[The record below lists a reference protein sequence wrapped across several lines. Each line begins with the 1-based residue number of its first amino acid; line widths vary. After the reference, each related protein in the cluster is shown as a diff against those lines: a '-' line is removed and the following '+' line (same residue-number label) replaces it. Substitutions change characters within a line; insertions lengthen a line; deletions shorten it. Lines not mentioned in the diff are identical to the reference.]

1 MQIEMS
7 KFFIESFKKLRA
19 YEKLE
24 MIVYLVVNKSNQK
37 QWALRKTASSGSKC
51 QSYLNVL
58 I

>member
-1 MQIEMS
+1 MS